1 LRNETQQFGVGFGSA
16 QPNQKYFLQ
25 LMVPMLANHGKREG
39 RQDPSQNKNG
49 AERRSS
55 IAFRE
60 EVKPED
66 CESVRHIV
74 ESSGFFSADEVQVAV
89 ELVEE
94 RLSKGLGSG
103 YYFLF
108 AEQEGRVVGYTCFGP
123 ISCTKGSYDLYWIA
137 VHDDFRG
144 LAIGRELLLKTLRLI
159 ESLGGVRIY
168 VETSSRPQYAPTRSF
183 YNKHGFKQE
192 AVLKDFY
199 DHGDDKI
206 VYSKTNK

>member
-1 LRNETQQFGVGFGSA
+1 
-16 QPNQKYFLQ
+16 
-25 LMVPMLANHGKREG
+25 MVPMLANRRKHDG
-39 RQDPSQNKNG
+39 RQDPL
-49 AERRSS
+49 RSKIAS
-55 IAFRE
+55 KQDFPIAFRE

-66 CESVRHIV
+66 CENVRHIV
-74 ESSGFFSADEVQVAV
+74 ESSGFFSPDEVRVAV

-94 RLSKGLGSG
+94 RLSKGLASG

-108 AEQEGRVVGYTCFGP
+108 AEQEGRVAGYTCFGP

-144 LAIGRELLLKTLRLI
+144 LAIGRELLFETFRVI
-159 ESLGGVRIY
+159 EDLGGIRIY

-183 YNKHGFKQE
+183 YIKHGFEQE

-206 VYSKTNK
+206 VYSRTDK

>member
-1 LRNETQQFGVGFGSA
+1 
-16 QPNQKYFLQ
+16 
-25 LMVPMLANHGKREG
+25 MLATLHRYEG
-39 RQDPSQNKNG
+39 RQDPPQNRNG
-49 AERRSS
+49 AEHRGSVE
-55 IAFRE
+55 FRE

-66 CESVRHIV
+66 CESVRRIV
-74 ESSGFFSADEVQVAV
+74 ESSGFFSPDEVRVAV

-94 RLSKGLGSG
+94 RLSKGLESG

-108 AEQEGRVVGYTCFGP
+108 AEQHGRVVGYTCFGP
-123 ISCTKGSYDLYWIA
+123 IACTKASYDLYWIA
-137 VHDDFRG
+137 VHNDFRG
-144 LAIGRELLLKTLRLI
+144 LAIGRQLLLKTLLII

-168 VETSSRPQYAPTRSF
+168 VETSSRAQYAPTRSF
-183 YNKHGFKQE
+183 YNKHGFEKE